1 MTKGSR
7 LSKRKRNVLRR
18 DDYFYFRQYIPFKY
32 ALLTKREVV
41 NMTEYMAKFLFL
53 FFLDLLK
60 VLYFFL
66 AGYATR
72 LLRLLGRCAT
82 SLIEARFDCLL
93 LRIYERSTCSKSS
106 IVFTD
111 TKLGPM
117 KKRTTPIYATCTSS
131 IMRLFSPK
139 NFPLVLFSICLGTA
153 VISRRNKK
161 QPERLCKILGG
172 QERCIMEDV
181 QVTNPAI
188 LTEQAW

>member
-1 MTKGSR
+1 MTKRSK

-18 DDYFYFRQYIPFKY
+18 EDCFFFIFISILFKY

-41 NMTEYMAKFLFL
+41 NMTGYIAGKISF

-72 LLRLLGRCAT
+72 LLRMLGRCAT

-93 LRIYERSTCSKSS
+93 LRTYERSTCSKSS

-111 TKLGPM
+111 TKLGLM

-131 IMRLFSPK
+131 IMRLLCPPK
-139 NFPLVLFSICLGTA
+139 LSIST
-153 VISRRNKK
+153 
-161 QPERLCKILGG
+161 ILNLSWYGCNI
-172 QERCIMEDV
+172 QEK
-181 QVTNPAI
+181 
-188 LTEQAW
+188 